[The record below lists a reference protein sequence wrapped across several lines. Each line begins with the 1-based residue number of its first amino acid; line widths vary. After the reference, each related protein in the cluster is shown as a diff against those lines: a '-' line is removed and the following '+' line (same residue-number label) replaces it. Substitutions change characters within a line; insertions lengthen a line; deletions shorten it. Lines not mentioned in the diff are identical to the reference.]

1 MVSSTHLFDPVKYR
15 RKPEFDLVS
24 AKRLKVSAS
33 DCVDSLSYFESDYY
47 DDEFINCG
55 ISASPD
61 RLSSSCDL
69 DGQMPSSSN
78 LERSCQVNGNTDAA
92 IPASGAAGVSYP
104 AKNDD
109 MCGLSEF
116 VTGWMYLNEQGQMC
130 GPYIQQQL
138 FEGLT
143 TGFLPEE
150 LLVYPIQNGTL
161 LNPVQLKL
169 FKQYPDHVA
178 TGFTYLG
185 RATSNVSMT
194 TDCHVAVGQDAPSA
208 DDQQSHVQQHD
219 FDVTGSDSKLAAGVA
234 LVQQDAAPPAFLAA
248 EIPYLAKNV
257 DRCGNFVS
265 GWMYLNEQG
274 QMCGPYIQQQL
285 FEGLTTGYLPDE
297 LPVYPILN
305 GALLNPVQLKFF
317 KLYPDHVATGFTF
330 LGRATPNASMTTNC
344 HVATGQ
350 DIPRSTG
357 SALLNY
363 DHQNHVQQPYH
374 NSDVSVSD
382 SKLAPGIALVQQQS
396 LSWEEKCWLFLDGYG
411 RAMGP
416 HSLSELYYWHQYGY
430 LHSSVMIR
438 NIDNK
443 CSPFSLLS
451 LINAWGKDSSTVTA
465 SENETS
471 SLELISGI
479 SEEIVS
485 QLHDGIMKAARRI
498 VLDEIIGNV
507 IVDYVATKKA
517 QKQFKNG
524 NSREDLRIRLPDFDK
539 GETNVGE
546 RNNSV
551 SHAASTSCYGDASTS
566 LNSAREIIEEPC
578 SIQCVKSVGSIE
590 NFQGANKAISQALL
604 DYCMQVL
611 WNAVFYEPVANYV
624 HTWRKNKRWSHT
636 SAEGAASLD
645 RELTGF
651 QMTAEMDNKIS
662 LSWEEKCWLL
672 LDGYGRGSGP
682 HSLSEIYYWHQY
694 GYLHSSVMIHHTDN
708 KCSPFT
714 LLSLINTWGI
724 KSSTVTASENDT
736 ISSLK
741 HISGISEKIGSKLH
755 DGIMKAARRFFL
767 DEIIG
772 NVIVDYVA
780 TKKAHKQFKDENDR
794 EDLEIGMLDTK
805 RNEINVGERNR
816 SALHAP
822 SAFCYGDSSTS
833 FNSAKKIPEEP
844 SLAQCM
850 KSVGYI
856 ENFKGANKAI
866 SQALFDYSMQ
876 VLWNAVFYEPVG
888 NYAHIWRKNKR
899 WSHNR
904 TEGAAA
910 VDGELTGLQKTSEV
924 EAEIRDLDVPSDE
937 PDSNFI
943 SQSCLREDKL
953 SNPSIQHQDEDR
965 ERTIARVEEELF
977 MFAKTSTDD
986 FVKITVEEE
995 VFKVNKCLKDNGT
1008 YEVPVEDSGELCKDT
1023 DIGDAASKMEGLK
1036 SRHICLDESPIL
1048 SQGTGS
1054 LDQPALY
1061 PHMDSSSDF
1070 IGTGSSSVCAPAST
1084 TLNDCIT
1091 EELLAPGICGLKM
1104 ESGVQDLQES
1114 LLNNSEI
1121 PIEAMRS
1128 CPSEF
1133 IGYVFERSDMP
1144 MCSMVDHRTNAPLLP
1159 GSGCE
1164 IKDVVSSSISDSQL
1178 LGLGEGTLMQK
1189 KFMALALC
1197 QQKLHDEVLR
1207 GWMSTLHDDMHLLLK
1222 QRDIVQEEVIIEPA
1236 SIEPELDLLMERSKS
1251 CYSSGPSEVSVV
1263 EEFTYSRR
1271 KKVAKSVAEPGS
1283 PPLRDFK
1290 LRHRSP
1296 RKFRKPVILKNV
1308 SGSEALGIG
1317 NVKQK
1322 AKGVGRRKTG
1332 LSILQCVPD
1341 PSLSTVAVDD
1351 LKFEAQ
1357 RAPSIEADFDVNEEL
1372 SGCSSISDSAKK
1384 DTSADH
1390 SQRIKNS
1397 STSSKMKRK
1406 IVVGELPSLPSKA
1419 LKVQDADPKQAA
1431 VKMAKKTK
1439 LSKSK
1444 VLSSCPVSIG
1454 CARSSIDGWE
1464 WHKWSLHARPSERAR
1479 VRGIQITTMQRCT
1492 SDISGSKPSRVKG
1505 ISARTNRVKMRNLLA
1520 AVEGA
1525 ELLKASQL
1533 KARKK
1538 RLRFQRSK
1546 IHDWGLVAL
1555 EPIEADDF
1563 VIEYV
1568 GELIRPRISDIRER
1582 QYEKMGIG
1590 SSYLFRLDDGYVVDA
1605 TKRGGVARFIN
1616 HSCEPNCYTKI
1627 ISVESQKRIFIYAKR
1642 HISAG
1647 EEITYNY
1654 KFPLEDKKIPCNCGS
1669 KRCRGSMN

>member
-382 SKLAPGIALVQQQS
+382 SKLAPGIALVQQQ
-396 LSWEEKCWLFLDGYG
+396 
-411 RAMGP
+411 
-416 HSLSELYYWHQYGY
+416 
-430 LHSSVMIR
+430 IR

-1590 SSYLFRLDDGYVVDA
+1590 SSYLFRLDDGYVYGSV
-1605 TKRGGVARFIN
+1605 GGFFNAFI
-1616 HSCEPNCYTKI
+1616 
-1627 ISVESQKRIFIYAKR
+1627 
-1642 HISAG
+1642 
-1647 EEITYNY
+1647 
-1654 KFPLEDKKIPCNCGS
+1654 
-1669 KRCRGSMN
+1669 